1 MLNKKSVSLV
11 MVVLYTLT
19 LVFASTGCAEKK
31 ENPQTTTQTQSG
43 TTGENT
49 PVTTVQEESSTD
61 RPVFT
66 GERVRTSIA
75 VEYKPAAYEKKVKA
89 YKVADNLSNIA
100 NLAQFGD
107 FTPAQREQLAK
118 DSFVVMPSGEEQL
131 FYIYENNTY
140 LTLPSFVTVD
150 SVLQVYHIFFDYSL
164 RTLEAE
170 KLLGTVEQLTERMLK
185 KSIHV
190 YEQVKDPR
198 VKQLALKNIAYFA
211 VAQKAL
217 EKEIP
222 SDLPDEA
229 KKLAEKEYALVSGQE
244 GFQDSALYPFQM
256 DYSQYKPRGHYTR
269 SHDFERYF
277 KAMMWYGQV
286 PFPSFTK
293 EGEEMTL
300 DVESFTQ
307 ALLMTYSV
315 FLNYGEG
322 PDTELWE
329 SIYDPTAFYVGCA
342 DDLTIY
348 QIKDL
353 LLKVYGAEPEPDL
366 FMKEDRIAQL
376 YEEIKK
382 LPEPRIQA
390 KWTTVDTPVQKQF
403 RFMGQRYIPDSEIL
417 QKIVDPILRPMP
429 SGLDVM
435 GVLGSER
442 AYDLQTNQYEVQKQ
456 WPEYPGKFKEL
467 REQFS
472 GLSDQTWQSN
482 MYYGWMWVLKSLLHP
497 FEEGYPSF
505 MTNTAWT
512 DKSLNTALGSWSELR
527 HDTILYAKQS
537 GAECGGDGPPA
548 VIRSYVEPN
557 IPVYEKLLWLTE
569 YSMKNLEEREIL
581 PEDMKNRMLNF
592 QDLLQFLIQCSEKE
606 LRNEEL
612 GEAEYNNLLTYGGTL
627 EHLTSSLVENG
638 ARWFEITSDT
648 DKNMAVIADVHTV
661 PGNYLEVGV
670 GSAAQIFVVV
680 PIGGKL
686 YLTRGAIFNYYEFIS
701 NKRLTDEEWQKQLKE
716 NRQPPRPD
724 WTDTFEKG
732 EKDEIPVPKQPY
744 NSGC

>member
-1 MLNKKSVSLV
+1 
-11 MVVLYTLT
+11 
-19 LVFASTGCAEKK
+19 
-31 ENPQTTTQTQSG
+31 
-43 TTGENT
+43 
-49 PVTTVQEESSTD
+49 
-61 RPVFT
+61 
-66 GERVRTSIA
+66 
-75 VEYKPAAYEKKVKA
+75 
-89 YKVADNLSNIA
+89 
-100 NLAQFGD
+100 
-107 FTPAQREQLAK
+107 
-118 DSFVVMPSGEEQL
+118 
-131 FYIYENNTY
+131 
-140 LTLPSFVTVD
+140 
-150 SVLQVYHIFFDYSL
+150 
-164 RTLEAE
+164 
-170 KLLGTVEQLTERMLK
+170 
-185 KSIHV
+185 
-190 YEQVKDPR
+190 
-198 VKQLALKNIAYFA
+198 
-211 VAQKAL
+211 
-217 EKEIP
+217 
-222 SDLPDEA
+222 
-229 KKLAEKEYALVSGQE
+229 
-244 GFQDSALYPFQM
+244 
-256 DYSQYKPRGHYTR
+256 
-269 SHDFERYF
+269 
-277 KAMMWYGQV
+277 
-286 PFPSFTK
+286 
-293 EGEEMTL
+293 
-300 DVESFTQ
+300 
-307 ALLMTYSV
+307 
-315 FLNYGEG
+315 
-322 PDTELWE
+322 
-329 SIYDPTAFYVGCA
+329 
-342 DDLTIY
+342 
-348 QIKDL
+348 
-353 LLKVYGAEPEPDL
+353 
-366 FMKEDRIAQL
+366 
-376 YEEIKK
+376 
-382 LPEPRIQA
+382 
-390 KWTTVDTPVQKQF
+390 
-403 RFMGQRYIPDSEIL
+403 
-417 QKIVDPILRPMP
+417 
-429 SGLDVM
+429 
-435 GVLGSER
+435 
-442 AYDLQTNQYEVQKQ
+442 
-456 WPEYPGKFKEL
+456 
-467 REQFS
+467 
-472 GLSDQTWQSN
+472 